1 MTESVRFKKPSMTN
15 LPKELGISIFRQIMN
30 SPAPDREK
38 MRAESRRLT
47 EENMKV
53 RKKEIAEGNT
63 SK

>member
-1 MTESVRFKKPSMTN
+1 MTDSMRFKKPSMTN

-53 RKKEIAEGNT
+53 RKKEIAEGNA
-63 SK
+63 S